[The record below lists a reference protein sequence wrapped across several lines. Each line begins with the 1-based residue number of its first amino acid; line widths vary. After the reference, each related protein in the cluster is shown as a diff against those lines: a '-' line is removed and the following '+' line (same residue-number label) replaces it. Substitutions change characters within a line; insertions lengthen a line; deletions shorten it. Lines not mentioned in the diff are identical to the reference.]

1 MESGKNEN
9 KGLLL
14 CKFAQDVEIQQRE
27 NKMESAWIEILM
39 QVRKMAEKEQVECI
53 GLIAQYKNGYFGVV
67 ELIEHL
73 IFIDEEI
80 QLYANIY
87 FREYTHL
94 HEYKKLIK

>member
-14 CKFAQDVEIQQRE
+14 CKFAQDVELMKRE
-27 NKMESAWIEILM
+27 NTLEGAWVEILA

-53 GLIAQYKNGYFGVV
+53 GLLKQYQNGYFGVV

-73 IFIDEEI
+73 IFIDAEI
-80 QLYANIY
+80 QIFANIY